1 MMQFKDNTSIYVQI
15 KEYLCE
21 RILLQEYAEG
31 ERIPSVRE
39 LGVLLQ
45 VNPNTVLR
53 GYELLQNEE
62 IIYNKRGVGYFVAQD
77 GVAKIKKVKKEDF
90 VKQTLPHLFKNMM
103 LLDID
108 FDEINLRYQQ
118 FKQDNKQDN
127 NHENKS

>member
-118 FKQDNKQDN
+118 FKQDN

>member
-118 FKQDNKQDN
+118 FKQDNK
-127 NHENKS
+127 